1 MKPVNNYRNNENQKM
16 KFEKEI
22 EKFEKE
28 IRKKMIKQKE
38 DYDKMKE
45 KEGDSDLIFN
55 EKRAQVFVP
64 VCILGSKSNSKPLS
78 TSRNV

>member
-1 MKPVNNYRNNENQKM
+1 MKS
-16 KFEKEI
+16 EKEI
-22 EKFEKE
+22 DEFEKE

-55 EKRAQVFVP
+55 EKDNKKNKV
-64 VCILGSKSNSKPLS
+64 
-78 TSRNV
+78 